1 MSQDTDSLEAQVAE
15 LQRRNA
21 ELQRELS
28 LKTQMYAA
36 LVEDQ
41 RELICRFNLDGT
53 LSFVNDAY
61 CRYFGKTR
69 EELIGRHFTPLVPEE
84 DQALIAEVLARLGP
98 KEPILSNE
106 HRVLTPGGE
115 IRWLNWIDRVIFDDD
130 GNVAEFQAVGIDV
143 TDRRRAEEHAERN
156 ELLRLELIHAQE
168 QALRELS
175 APLIPIADDVLAMPL
190 VGRIDEKR
198 AQLVLETLL
207 EGVVRMAAETVLL
220 DVTGITTV
228 DTQVA
233 EALVRTAHAVKLIG
247 AKAVFTGIQPHVA
260 QTLITM
266 GIDVHGVITVRS
278 LKDGIAWAMQ
288 ERGKAR
294 KPARSVP
301 RQA

>member
-1 MSQDTDSLEAQVAE
+1 MNHDTDSLAAQVAE

-21 ELQRELS
+21 ELERELY
-28 LKTQMYAA
+28 LRTQMYAA

-41 RELICRFNLDGT
+41 RELICTFSLDGT
-53 LSFVNDAY
+53 LAFVNDAY
-61 CRYFGKTR
+61 CRFFGKTR
-69 EELIGRHFTPLVPEE
+69 EELVGRRFAPLVPEE
-84 DQALIAEVLARLGP
+84 DQPLIADVLARLGP
-98 KEPILSNE
+98 KEPVLPCE
-106 HRVLTPGGE
+106 HRVLTPGGDV
-115 IRWLNWIDRVIFDDD
+115 RWLNWIDRVIFDEA
-130 GNVAEFQAVGIDV
+130 GNVATFQAVGIDV

-156 ELLRLELIHAQE
+156 EALRAELIHTQE

-198 AQLVLETLL
+198 AQVVLETLL

-233 EALVRTAHAVKLIG
+233 EALVRTAHAVKLLG
-247 AKAVFTGIQPHVA
+247 ATAVLTGIQPHVA
-260 QTLITM
+260 QTLISL
-266 GIDVHGVITVRS
+266 GIEVHGVISVRS

-288 ERGKAR
+288 ERGKRRKVAPQPRAR
-294 KPARSVP
+294 
-301 RQA
+301 